1 MAACRREKQRVHVE
15 EVDFAHW
22 SGPVLS
28 LREVDVGLAHTPELI
43 SLGSLGAPAS
53 DRLRGQVS
61 PNLALLPHSRPDCLI
76 GACLRP
82 VAYEKGDRGTEGKNR
97 HSQG

>member
-15 EVDFAHW
+15 EMDFAHW
-22 SGPVLS
+22 GGPVLS
-28 LREVDVGLAHTPELI
+28 LGEVDMGLAHTHELI

-53 DRLRGQVS
+53 DLCGQVS
-61 PNLALLPHSRPDCLI
+61 QNLALLPHSRPDYLI
-76 GACLRP
+76 CACLRP
-82 VAYEKGDRGTEGKNR
+82 VACEKGERGTEGQNR